1 MKKRLSL
8 TLLPFLFYSNL
19 ALAELGSFAV
29 KAGSWSFD
37 TQNVKTV
44 SESSSGFG
52 AYSFELAYGIYPK
65 FLMVGAFNLL
75 MSEGVSGSSGFG
87 FDFGG
92 RYFPFTDATKVVS
105 SSENVEVTVREKY
118 RPYVGAFFRQRLF
131 NLALATS
138 YIGPGLAVG
147 LDYSGWSKWYASFEL
162 RYDQLF
168 GPGDATANQI
178 NILFGVGFEI

>member
-1 MKKRLSL
+1 MSKRLSL
-8 TLLPFLFYSNL
+8 LIILFLYTNF
-19 ALAELGSFAV
+19 AFAEFSSFAV

-37 TQNVKTV
+37 TQNISAV
-44 SESSSGFG
+44 SESSSGIG
-52 AYSFELAYGIYPK
+52 AYSFELAYGFYPK

-75 MSEGVSGSSGFG
+75 MSEGISGSSGFG

-105 SSENVEVTVREKY
+105 STDTVEISVSEKY
-118 RPYVGAFFRQRLF
+118 RPYIGAFFRQRLF

-138 YIGPGLAVG
+138 YIGPGVAVG
-147 LDYSGWSKWYASFEL
+147 VDYSGWKTWFASAEL

-168 GPGDATANQI
+168 GPGDAVATQI
-178 NILFGVGFEI
+178 NILLGIGFEI